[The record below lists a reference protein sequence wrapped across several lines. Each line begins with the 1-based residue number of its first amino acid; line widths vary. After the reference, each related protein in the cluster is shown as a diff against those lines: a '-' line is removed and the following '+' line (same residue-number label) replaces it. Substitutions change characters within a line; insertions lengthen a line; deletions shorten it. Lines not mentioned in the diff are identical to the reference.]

1 MALALHSEESS
12 LAQRIRDGR
21 EEIAELRGEASE
33 IASGIGRVA
42 REEVSLA
49 VSEVRDGVR
58 ATTRAGVSGGIAFA
72 LALVTLLWLPLP
84 VVIGLAEVMPWW
96 AAALVTVGIL
106 VLITSIAGTVA
117 VRRFKSISLV
127 PHGAIERMKEDKQWV
142 TQQLSRK
149 QS

>member
-1 MALALHSEESS
+1 MAVAVRSEEHSF
-12 LAQRIRDGR
+12 AQRIRDGR
-21 EEIAELRGEASE
+21 EEIAELRDEAGE
-33 IASGIGRVA
+33 IAGGIGRIA
-42 REEVSLA
+42 RAEAHLA

-58 ATTRAGVSGGIAFA
+58 ATIRAGFSGAVAMA
-72 LALVTLLWLPLP
+72 LGVVTLLWLPLP

-96 AAALVTVGIL
+96 SAALITVGVL
-106 VLITSIAGTVA
+106 VVITAIAGFVA
-117 VRRFKSISLV
+117 VRHFKSISLV